1 MNKNR
6 FAKTMAVAAGL
17 AFLSAVPGLA
27 RADSAQHGAMQTPKA
42 ASPRAQAKADSLPA
56 GDFAGLDYTDE
67 QKAAIAK
74 IRQDAETRRTV
85 VAKDDK
91 LTSDQKNAMIEG
103 YTRMEY
109 GEIFRVLTPTQQ
121 KLVRQRLA
129 ERRAADQKAH
139 KKQPP
144 AG

>member
-1 MNKNR
+1 MNKDR
-6 FAKTMAVAAGL
+6 FAKTMAIAAGL
-17 AFLSAVPGLA
+17 VFLCAVPGPA
-27 RADSAQHGAMQTPKA
+27 RADSASHGAMQAPRA
-42 ASPRAQAKADSLPA
+42 ASPGAQAKAGSLPPD
-56 GDFAGLDYTDE
+56 DFAGLDYTDE

-74 IRQDAETRRTV
+74 IRQDAETRRSV

-91 LTSDQKNAMIEG
+91 LTSDQKDAMIQG

-109 GEIFRVLTPTQQ
+109 GEIFRVLTPIQQ